1 MGAQAS
7 PLTISIEGY
16 GNDVFLFWVSDC
28 ANHEG
33 QEGKY
38 KFVKGI
44 ISITFLKKPYEYE
57 CGYSDLI
64 RTHARTHACMHA
76 RTVFKI
82 LN

>member
-28 ANHEG
+28 ENHEG

-44 ISITFLKKPYEYE
+44 ISITF
-57 CGYSDLI
+57 
-64 RTHARTHACMHA
+64 
-76 RTVFKI
+76 
-82 LN
+82 

>member
-28 ANHEG
+28 ENHEG

-44 ISITFLKKPYEYE
+44 ISITFKKNHM
-57 CGYSDLI
+57 S
-64 RTHARTHACMHA
+64 TN
-76 RTVFKI
+76 VVI
-82 LN
+82 LT

>member
-28 ANHEG
+28 ENHEG

-44 ISITFLKKPYEYE
+44 ISITFLKNHM
-57 CGYSDLI
+57 S
-64 RTHARTHACMHA
+64 TN
-76 RTVFKI
+76 VVI
-82 LN
+82 LT